1 MKRAQLPTQA
11 SKPAA
16 NTRLRDLLGTKYLY
30 TKERFESRTSEL
42 NEELFPD
49 CQVSEAFTF
58 NTCGGRPFFMA
69 VACPAASQS
78 KALDHASKHI
88 LASETLGLLVLAA
101 NDSPQIEFY
110 RRKFDADKF
119 DRIPEIEYYFKGA
132 IGAQSVLL
140 EDPAE
145 YKTSNGR
152 VPDKGLLPLSNKLE
166 NLFFEIHSCM
176 RDIDGVHADVAL
188 EELCKLIYVKAF
200 VEEHSSSIPE
210 CPVHSRDFGSTE
222 EYAATV
228 RGLYRESIDYDMRV
242 FRLKIPQYDRSRGV
256 FRDPIRLSSAA
267 LVKSFQLIENYSLTQ
282 SKADVK
288 GRAFQKVLGRAIRS
302 GMGQYFT
309 PGGICEFMVSVIK
322 PRVHHLI
329 LDPFCGSGHF
339 LSLSLASVAHEVKST
354 SKEFH
359 EFAFG
364 KLHGIEK
371 SDRMTRIAMTDMR
384 LSGDGHSN
392 IRCAD
397 SLLDFTNYPDI
408 SPDSFDLV
416 LTNPPFGSL
425 LGPEALSQLGS
436 FELARGRKTV
446 ALEILGLERS
456 IGFLR
461 PGGRLAIVLPE
472 SIFSADSTAYV
483 REWLRTKVKVRA
495 IVSLPIETFSPF
507 GANVKT
513 GVLFARKWKSGEI
526 TSAPQKVCM
535 LKIETVGYDASG
547 RPKAS
552 DDLGQASSTLE
563 QFLRTEGW

>member
-1 MKRAQLPTQA
+1 MKQIQSLPRRK
-11 SKPAA
+11 KPVLDEPIR
-16 NTRLRDLLGTKYLY
+16 TLLRDKYLY
-30 TKERFESRTSEL
+30 NDEHFATRTQTIDKKAFE
-42 NEELFPD
+42 D
-49 CQVSEAFTF
+49 CAISEAFAFT
-58 NTCGGRPFFMA
+58 TRGGKPFLL
-69 VACPAASQS
+69 VIACESS
-78 KALDHASKHI
+78 SLSRALEQ
-88 LASETLGLLVLAA
+88 ASEHIAATETIGLLALVI
-101 NDSPQIEFY
+101 NDASRAEFY
-110 RRKFDADKF
+110 RRRFDSNKF
-119 DRIPEIEYYFKGA
+119 DRIPDLEYYFKGA
-132 IGAQSVLL
+132 VGAQSVLL
-140 EDPAE
+140 EETPE
-145 YKTSNGR
+145 YR
-152 VPDKGLLPLSNKLE
+152 VSANHSSDIDLLPLSNKLE

-176 RDIDGVHADVAL
+176 RDIDGVHADTAL

-200 VEEHSSSIPE
+200 IEEQASSIPD
-210 CPVHSRDFGSTE
+210 CPVHSREFGSTE

-228 RGLYRESIDYDMRV
+228 RGLYRDSSDYDLRV

-256 FRDPIRLSSAA
+256 FQEPIRLSSAA
-267 LVKSFQLIENYSLTQ
+267 LVKSFQLLENYSLTK

-309 PGGICEFMVSVIK
+309 PGGICELMTRIVK
-322 PRVHHLI
+322 PHVRHLI

-339 LSLSLASVAHEVKST
+339 LSLCLAAVARETSST

-397 SLLDFTNYPDI
+397 ALLDFDNYPDI
-408 SPDSFDLV
+408 APDSFDLV

-436 FELARGRKTV
+436 FELVRGRKSV
-446 ALEILGLERS
+446 ALEILGLERA
-456 IGFLR
+456 IAFLR

-483 REWLRTKVKVRA
+483 REWLRSKVKLRA
-495 IVSLPIETFSPF
+495 VASLPVETFCPF

-513 GVLFARKWKSGEI
+513 GILFARKWKPGELI
-526 TSAPQKVCM
+526 SAPHKVCM
-535 LKIETVGYDASG
+535 LKIDAVGYDPSG
-547 RPKAS
+547 RPKTA
-552 DDLGQASSTLE
+552 DDLGKAATTLD
-563 QFLRTEGW
+563 QFFNTEGW

>member
-1 MKRAQLPTQA
+1 MKQVRYSTKT
-11 SKPAA
+11 SKSPAR
-16 NTRLRDLLGTKYLY
+16 TSLRDILATKYLY
-30 TKERFESRTSEL
+30 TEERFDSRTTEL
-42 NEELFPD
+42 NLELFPD

-58 NTCGGRPFFMA
+58 NTRGGRPFLMA
-69 VACPAASQS
+69 IACPAALHSQ
-78 KALDHASKHI
+78 AMECASKQI

-101 NDSPQIEFY
+101 DDAPQIEFY
-110 RRKFDADKF
+110 RRKFDSDKF

-132 IGAQSVLL
+132 IGAQSVLF
-140 EDPAE
+140 EEPAE
-145 YKTSNGR
+145 YKISN
-152 VPDKGLLPLSNKLE
+152 VPAPDKSLLPLSNKLE

-176 RDIDGVHADVAL
+176 RDIDGVHADAAL

-309 PGGICEFMVSVIK
+309 PGGICEFMVSVVK

-339 LSLSLASVAHEVKST
+339 LSLSLASVANEVKST

-397 SLLDFTNYPDI
+397 SLLDFANYPDI

-425 LGPEALSQLGS
+425 LGAEALSQLGS

-446 ALEILGLERS
+446 ALEILGLERA

-472 SIFSADSTAYV
+472 SIFSADSTSYV

-513 GVLFARKWKSGEI
+513 GVLFARKWKPGEI
-526 TSAPQKVCM
+526 TSTHYKVCM

-547 RPKAS
+547 RPKAV

-563 QFLRTEGW
+563 QFLKTEGW